1 MIDLFAAMEKVKGL
15 ALAVGKMQSSNLG
28 KKDLAMSTKS
38 TAIDLVTEIDK
49 KSELMII
56 EFIKQNY
63 PSHSI
68 LAEESGLANNETEY
82 LWIVDPLDGT
92 TNFSQGLPIFAV
104 SIALQYKN
112 ETVMGVVYAPVIDQL
127 FTAIKGQGAF
137 LNGKRLQV
145 SSKTELTNSVL
156 ATGFPYDI
164 RENPINNLAYFNR
177 LLLSTR
183 AIRRMGA
190 AAYDLA
196 CVAAGFFDGFW
207 EMKLSLW
214 DVAAAVLMVE
224 EAGGKIVYF
233 RQDRGISLV
242 AGNEAI
248 CKTILGEINQVDNS

>member
-1 MIDLFAAMEKVKGL
+1 MVDLVAAMEKIKEL
-15 ALAVGKMQSSNLG
+15 AIHVGKMQKNNLG
-28 KKDLAMSTKS
+28 KKDLAMKTKS
-38 TAIDLVTEIDK
+38 TSIDLVTEIDQQ
-49 KSELMII
+49 SEQMII
-56 EFIKQNY
+56 EFIRENY

-68 LAEESGLANNETEY
+68 LSEESGLAASGAEY
-82 LWIVDPLDGT
+82 LWVVDPLDGT

-112 ETVMGVVYAPVIDQL
+112 ETVLGVVYAPVVDQL

-145 SSKTELTNSVL
+145 SCKADLTKSVL

-207 EMKLSLW
+207 ELKLSVW
-214 DVAAAVLMVE
+214 DVAAAVLLVE
-224 EAGGKIVYF
+224 EAGGKVVYF

-242 AGNEAI
+242 AGNETI
-248 CKTILGEINQVDNS
+248 CKAILEEIKQADHS

>member
-1 MIDLFAAMEKVKGL
+1 MVDLFEAMEKVKEL
-15 ALAVGKMQSSNLG
+15 ALAVGKMQRTNLG
-28 KKDLAMSTKS
+28 KKDLAMNTKS
-38 TAIDLVTEIDK
+38 TAIDLVTEIDQ
-49 KSELMII
+49 KSEKIII
-56 EFIKQNY
+56 EFIKKNY

-68 LAEESGLANNETEY
+68 LAEESGLAASETEY
-82 LWIVDPLDGT
+82 LWVVDPLDGT

-104 SIALQYKN
+104 SIALQYKK
-112 ETVMGVVYAPVIDQL
+112 ETVLGVVYVPVVDQL

-145 SSKTELTNSVL
+145 SSKTDLTKSVL

-177 LLLSTR
+177 LLLSAR

-207 EMKLSLW
+207 ELKLSLW

-233 RQDRGISLV
+233 RQDRGISLI
-242 AGNEAI
+242 AGNEALCGAI
-248 CKTILGEINQVDNS
+248 WEEIKQVDHL

>member
-1 MIDLFAAMEKVKGL
+1 MVDLFAAMEKVKEL
-15 ALAVGKMQSSNLG
+15 AITVGKMQKDNLG
-28 KKDLAMSTKS
+28 RKDLAMNTKS
-38 TAIDLVTEIDK
+38 TSIDLVTEIDK
-49 KSELMII
+49 QSEQMII
-56 EFIKQNY
+56 KFIRKNY
-63 PSHSI
+63 PCHSI
-68 LAEESGLANNETEY
+68 LAEESGLAASETEY
-82 LWIVDPLDGT
+82 LWVVDPLDGT

-112 ETVMGVVYAPVIDQL
+112 ETVLGVVYAPVVDQL

-145 SSKTELTNSVL
+145 SAKEDLAKSVL

-177 LLLSTR
+177 LLPSAR

-207 EMKLSLW
+207 ELKLSLW
-214 DVAAAVLMVE
+214 DVAAAVLLVE

-233 RQDRGISLV
+233 RQDRGISLI
-242 AGNEAI
+242 AGNEVICGAI
-248 CKTILGEINQVDNS
+248 LEEIKQVDHS